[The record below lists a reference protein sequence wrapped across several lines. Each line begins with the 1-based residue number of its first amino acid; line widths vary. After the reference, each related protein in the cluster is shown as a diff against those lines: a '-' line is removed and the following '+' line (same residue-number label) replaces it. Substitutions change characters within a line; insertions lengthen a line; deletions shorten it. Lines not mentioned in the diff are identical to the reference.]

1 MIAGVVA
8 VRYILLPLLGT
19 ALVKGAVRL
28 GLIQPDPLYQFI
40 LHLQYAVPPA
50 MNIGNTF
57 FPQEDCNA
65 DVMCMHVSEERKKY
79 IFVFRDYNAAV
90 WRRGERVL
98 GDLRLGVRAGLRR
111 RHRLVRLL
119 HVDAVV
125 SSSNQGP
132 GPAEAIASGQQALWL
147 ETTAGRQAV

>member
-1 MIAGVVA
+1 MQMLCACLL
-8 VRYILLPLLGT
+8 VRRE
-19 ALVKGAVRL
+19 KK
-28 GLIQPDPLYQFI
+28 
-40 LHLQYAVPPA
+40 
-50 MNIGNTF
+50 NIF
-57 FPQEDCNA
+57 
-65 DVMCMHVSEERKKY
+65 
-79 IFVFRDYNAAV
+79 FRDYNAAV

-132 GPAEAIASGQQALWL
+132 PGPAEAGTAVFSTVASGQQALGL